1 MSYLG
6 LFALILGINLLPAFG
21 PPTWAVLVFARL
33 NWHLNPVGLVLV
45 GAVAAMLGRY
55 VLAEVS
61 MRSKSHFPARFRKN
75 LESAS
80 QLVGRRK
87 SGVIATLL
95 IFLISPLPSAQLFV
109 AAGLLDLPIIALTS
123 AFFLGRI
130 VSYSIYVTAATLAD
144 KQFGD
149 VLSNFFGSP
158 WSLALQFGLIAIVSI
173 VPFID
178 WGKWQHRA
186 TKET

>member
-6 LFALILGINLLPAFG
+6 LFALIFGINLLPAFG

-33 NWHLNPVGLVLV
+33 NWHLNPVALVLL

-61 MRSKSHFPARFRKN
+61 MRSKSHFPPKYRKN

-95 IFLISPLPSAQLFV
+95 VFLISPLPSAQLFI
-109 AAGLLDLPIIALTS
+109 AAGLLDLPIVALTS

-158 WSLALQFGLIAIVSI
+158 WSLAVQFALVAIISL
-173 VPFID
+173 VPFIN
-178 WGKWQHRA
+178 WGKWQGKS
-186 TKET
+186 TKTT